1 VVGLKLL
8 INKMKK
14 KISNFGVLLSI
25 LILVLFGYFL
35 SAVSA
40 QEFDYSKAYQ
50 DFSYNLSL
58 HDQQKSVYQKVRSEY
73 LQFNTLISKETIQ
86 QETLKLLLIRDEVV
100 KTYLTS
106 LRMKIRE
113 LKGLSDIEKEGFY
126 SRIDGEYKFFEEHKN
141 KLSSAGSLDDLVED
155 SEEALER
162 YDKSSK
168 NVIYYSLIG
177 IASGKNS
184 YLRAEIEKQIA
195 VLKSKISEIRVNGDK
210 DVSAIERS
218 ITDLENK
225 ISRSKEKDNLALS
238 TVNQI
243 KTIERNK
250 EGIYNEALQETQ
262 DSFSYIKEVNNYL
275 LEIIKQL
282 KTN

>member
-1 VVGLKLL
+1 
-8 INKMKK
+8 MKR
-14 KISNFGVLLSI
+14 KISNPGIILSI
-25 LILVLFGYFL
+25 FLLILFGYFL

-40 QEFDYSKAYQ
+40 QEFDYPKSYQ
-50 DFSYNLSL
+50 DFAYNLSL

-86 QETLKLLLIRDEVV
+86 QETLKLLLVRDEVI

-113 LKGLSDIEKEGFY
+113 LKGLSDSEKEGFY
-126 SRIDGEYKFFEEHKN
+126 SRIDSEYKYFEEHKN
-141 KLSSAGSLDDLVED
+141 QLSSAGSLDDLVED

-162 YDKSSK
+162 YDKTSK
-168 NVIYYSLIG
+168 NVVFYSLIG

-184 YLRAEIEKQIA
+184 YLRTEIEKQIY
-195 VLKSKISEIRVNGDK
+195 LIKSKISEIRVNGDK
-210 DVSAIERS
+210 DVSLIERS

-225 ISRSKEKDNLALS
+225 ILRSKEKDSQALN

-243 KTIERNK
+243 KSFERDK
-250 EGIYNEALQETQ
+250 EGIYSEALQETQ
-262 DSFSYIKEVNNYL
+262 NSFSYIKEVNNYL
-275 LEIIKQL
+275 LEIIKQI